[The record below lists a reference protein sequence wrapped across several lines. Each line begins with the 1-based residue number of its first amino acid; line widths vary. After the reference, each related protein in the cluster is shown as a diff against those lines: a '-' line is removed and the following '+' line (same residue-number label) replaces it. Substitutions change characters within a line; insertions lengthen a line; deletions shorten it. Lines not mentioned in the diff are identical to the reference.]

1 MWILKNSK
9 EPFIKFKISFIKI
22 TLHSTPPPPQIYDFS
37 TFYITFPHDK
47 IKSRLFETIENCFF
61 NNDGFRKFTYLDTR
75 LSAVSIEVI
84 ISVSTIVDT
93 TALSATTCTNFG
105 QVDADLSFSYS
116 LLGNYY
122 SSNCLRISLFSQ
134 LRQRANSST
143 APDPTSDSCRGP
155 CLFCFCFVSFL

>member
-22 TLHSTPPPPQIYDFS
+22 TLHSTPPLPQIYDFS

-61 NNDGFRKFTYLDTR
+61 NKDGFRKFTYLDTR

-84 ISVSTIVDT
+84 I
-93 TALSATTCTNFG
+93 LSK
-105 QVDADLSFSYS
+105 
-116 LLGNYY
+116 YY
-122 SSNCLRISLFSQ
+122 GRYN
-134 LRQRANSST
+134 
-143 APDPTSDSCRGP
+143 G
-155 CLFCFCFVSFL
+155 FVSNYMYNLWLGRCWLKFFIFIVRQLLFIELSSDFSVFPITTKS